1 MSGGERSVRRAQ
13 RKRGGA
19 VRFLS
24 RGLLVCAALA
34 GVAAAQVDE
43 SAWKSAV
50 MAGMRAAGAHDYAKA
65 EQELLKAL
73 HAAQAF
79 GGFDARLGSTLNTLG
94 LVYRAEKKYAESEAS
109 YRRASIIMQTLYGD
123 GTDTANVNFNI
134 SGVIMDEGRHADA
147 LPFIARTLATY
158 ERLLGPNS
166 VRTAAAL
173 CLQGDALRALKRY
186 QEAEAP
192 LHRCGDIREAASG
205 LFNAEVADAVYS
217 LALDYVAE
225 GKFSAAEP
233 RFKLVEQIREKT
245 AGITSPL
252 LAQAMEEHAAT
263 LKSLGRQQEADKL
276 LALSA
281 AIRKS
286 GGTAK

>member
-1 MSGGERSVRRAQ
+1 
-13 RKRGGA
+13 
-19 VRFLS
+19 
-24 RGLLVCAALA
+24 
-34 GVAAAQVDE
+34 
-43 SAWKSAV
+43 